1 MENRSNCPVS
11 CALDFVGDKWSLLIV
26 RDLFLNVNT
35 YSDFLKSPEKIA
47 TNILVDRLKKLR
59 ENGIIDFRR
68 GERDK
73 KIKYYYLTEL
83 GIDMYPITIELAMW
97 SKKHLVKQLN
107 TFSLKYLDSVAEL
120 GKEKHYEDT
129 ITRLKSTLP
138 KALN

>member
-83 GIDMYPITIELAMW
+83 GIDMYHHHRTC
-97 SKKHLVKQLN
+97 HV
-107 TFSLKYLDSVAEL
+107 V
-120 GKEKHYEDT
+120 
-129 ITRLKSTLP
+129 
-138 KALN
+138 